1 MTYQKPPLHLIQLC
15 GIFFFLMTVRYLTI
29 MSCFAV
35 VQSLS
40 CVWLFATS
48 WTAAHQAFLSF
59 TISRSLLKVMSIEPV
74 MPSNHL
80 ILHHPLLLPSIFP
93 SIRVF
98 SSESALPI
106 RWPKYWSFT
115 FSISPSMNIQ
125 GWFPLESASLVSLLS
140 KGLSRVFSSATV
152 QRHQFFCTQPFF
164 LSSSHIHTWL
174 LKKPFDYMDLCRQ
187 GMYLLFNPLPRFVIV
202 FLPL

>member
-1 MTYQKPPLHLIQLC
+1 MSNSLQPHGLQHARPPC
-15 GIFFFLMTVRYLTI
+15 SSPTPGVYPN
-29 MSCFAV
+29 SCP
-35 VQSLS
+35 L
-40 CVWLFATS
+40 
-48 WTAAHQAFLSF
+48 
-59 TISRSLLKVMSIEPV
+59 

-106 RWPKYWSFT
+106 TWPKYWSFT
-115 FSISPSMNIQ
+115 FSVSPSMNIQ

-152 QRHQFFCTQPFF
+152 QRYQFCPRPFF

-174 LKKPFDYMDLCRQ
+174 LKKPLNYMDLCRQ
-187 GMYLLFNPLPRFVIV
+187 VIYLLFNTLPRFVIV

>member
-1 MTYQKPPLHLIQLC
+1 
-15 GIFFFLMTVRYLTI
+15 MTVRYLTI
-29 MSCFAV
+29 MSCFAVV

-59 TISRSLLKVMSIEPV
+59 TISQSLLKLISIEPV

-106 RWPKYWSFT
+106 MWPKYWSFT

-125 GWFPLESASLVSLLS
+125 GWFSLGWTGLIFLRSKSLW
-140 KGLSRVFSSATV
+140 RVFSSITV
-152 QRHQFFCTQPFF
+152 QKHQFFQVQPS
-164 LSSSHIHTWL
+164 LWSNSHINIWL
-174 LKKPFDYMDLCRQ
+174 QEKNVALTIQ
-187 GMYLLFNPLPRFVIV
+187 TFVGSQERDV
-202 FLPL
+202 SAF